1 MKELRP
7 EAKEA
12 YNVLRTAWKQ
22 QFNEDLPEEPDKY
35 CQEILENYPE
45 VGEGDTCP
53 GRHWDEVQVIFRV
66 GMSHIRASIAK
77 TTGDVRPKEMGW
89 EFDPN
94 SMAVVYPV
102 KVMITKYRTIGEMT
116 GRK

>member
-7 EAKEA
+7 EAREA
-12 YNVLRTAWKQ
+12 YNILRAAWKQ
-22 QFNEDLPEEPDKY
+22 QFNEYLPEEPDKY
-35 CQEILENYPE
+35 CQEVLENYPE
-45 VGEGDTCP
+45 VGEGDTCS
-53 GRHWDEVQVIFRV
+53 GIRWDEVQVIFRV
-66 GMSHIRASIAK
+66 GMNHIRATIAK
-77 TTGDVRPKEMGW
+77 AIGDKSPIEMGW

-102 KVMITKYRTIGEMT
+102 KVMITKYRTMKEIT